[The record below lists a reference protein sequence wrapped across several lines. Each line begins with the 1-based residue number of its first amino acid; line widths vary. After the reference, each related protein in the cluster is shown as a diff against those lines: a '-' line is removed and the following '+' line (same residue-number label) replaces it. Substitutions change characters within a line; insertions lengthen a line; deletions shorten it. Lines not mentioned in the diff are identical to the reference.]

1 MKKEIVI
8 AAIVIAVVA
17 SYATSYAMGDRSKN
31 LGIGGS
37 NDNQHKHRTEYT
49 VPVDPDRPVHPVPE
63 PGVIYLLGA
72 GLVGLAV
79 WGRRDRG

>member
-1 MKKEIVI
+1 MKRLIFI

-31 LGIGGS
+31 LGVGGS

-49 VPVDPDRPVHPVPE
+49 VPVDPNRPVHPVPE

-72 GLVGLAV
+72 GLISLAAY
-79 WGRRDRG
+79 GRKWK

>member
-1 MKKEIVI
+1 MKRLII
-8 AAIVIAVVA
+8 AAIVISVVA

-31 LGIGGS
+31 LGVGGS

-49 VPVDPDRPVHPVPE
+49 VPVDTDRPVHPVPE
-63 PGVIYLLGA
+63 PMTAILLGA

-79 WGRRDRG
+79 WGRKK